1 MNKVKNK
8 ENFFYSK
15 EEDEVI
21 VDAVRTDF
29 LSRQAERKAVE
40 RTWELNLNFYVGNHY
55 SYISSIGD
63 LSDIEKNYLW
73 ESREVYN
80 HIAPIIECRLAKLAK
95 VKPALSVRAASS
107 LDEDLKRADIAKA
120 VLKSAINKNN
130 FDKLVMEATA
140 WSEIVGT
147 AFYKITWDSGIGD
160 AIGEVSG
167 TKLASGDAIVSVCSP
182 FEIYP
187 SSNACKDINDCES
200 IIQAKIFSAK
210 EINAIYGTNIS
221 GEELDV
227 YEIGTSS
234 FLSTLAGR
242 SNLPKI
248 MHLQKSDSALLI
260 ERYEKPSI
268 NNPSGR
274 FTVVCKDKL
283 LYDGE
288 LPYKDTSG
296 KGFYPFVRQVSTRQV
311 TSFWGSSVI
320 ERCIPL
326 QRAYNAIKNKK
337 HEYITRLASGV
348 LSVEDGSVD
357 VENLE
362 NEGLA
367 PGKILVYRNGST
379 PPEFLK
385 PSSVPVE
392 LEKEEANLISEMNN
406 LCCVSDISI
415 NSSLPNNLS
424 SGSALS
430 ILIEQDESR
439 LSLVAENI
447 RIAMKNVGELV
458 LKLYK
463 QFASGRRIS
472 KVANLKNSCDVIS
485 WTNSELGYD
494 DVVLETI
501 NEFEES
507 TIKQKEMILSL
518 YEKGLFSNSKG
529 EVSSSTKR
537 KIFDSLGIKDYL
549 IDEDISEIQRQ
560 QAKFENQ
567 DIKNV
572 SDPLEIDDHSE
583 HILEHMKYLYFSN
596 EIKTDKVIKE
606 KLIKHIKKHQE
617 MQNIGE

>member
-1 MNKVKNK
+1 MSKVKNK
-8 ENFFYSK
+8 EKFYYSK

-21 VDAVRTDF
+21 VKSIRADF
-29 LSRQAERKAVE
+29 LSRQANRKAVE
-40 RTWELNLNFYVGNHY
+40 RTWELNLNFYIGNHY

-63 LSDIEKNYLW
+63 LSDVEKNYLW

-95 VKPALSVRAASS
+95 VKPALSVRAASG
-107 LDEDLKRADIAKA
+107 LDDDLKRAEIARA
-120 VLKSAINKNN
+120 VLKSALNKNN

-147 AFYKITWDSGIGD
+147 SFYKIVWDNGIGD
-160 AIGEVSG
+160 TIGEISGNKVS
-167 TKLASGDAIVSVCSP
+167 SGDVVISVCSP

-187 SSNACKDINDCES
+187 NSNSCKDIDDCES
-200 IIQAKIFSAK
+200 IIEARVFSAK
-210 EINAIYGTNIS
+210 DIKAIYGVDIS
-221 GEELDV
+221 GEELDM
-227 YEIGTSS
+227 YEIGTTS
-234 FLSTLAGR
+234 FLSSLAGR

-248 MHLQKSDSALLI
+248 MHSQKSDSVLLV
-260 ERYEKPSI
+260 ERYEKPSFSSP
-268 NNPSGR
+268 NGR
-274 FTVVCKDKL
+274 FTVICKDKL

-288 LPYKDTSG
+288 LPYKDAEG
-296 KGFYPFVRQVSTRQV
+296 RGVYPFIKQVSSRQI
-311 TSFWGSSVI
+311 TSFWGNSVI

-348 LSVEDGSVD
+348 LTVEDGSVD
-357 VENLE
+357 IENLE
-362 NEGLA
+362 TEGLA

-385 PSSVPVE
+385 PSNVPVE

-447 RIAMKNVGELV
+447 RLAMKNVGEMI

-485 WTNSELGYD
+485 WTSGDIGYD
-494 DVVLETI
+494 DVILETI

-507 TIKQKEMILSL
+507 TIKQKEMVLSL
-518 YEKGLFSNSKG
+518 YEKGLFNGTNG
-529 EVSSSTKR
+529 EVSSKTKR
-537 KIFDSLGIKDYL
+537 KIFDLLGVKDCL
-549 IDEDISEIQRQ
+549 VDEDVLDVQRQ
-560 QAKFENQ
+560 QAINENN
-567 DIKNV
+567 DLENIC
-572 SDPLEIDDHSE
+572 DPLEIDSHQE
-583 HILEHMKYLYFSN
+583 HILQHMKYLYLSN
-596 EIKTDKVIKE
+596 DLKTNKVIKE
-606 KLIKHIKKHQE
+606 KLINHIKKHQE
-617 MQNIGE
+617 MLNKGE